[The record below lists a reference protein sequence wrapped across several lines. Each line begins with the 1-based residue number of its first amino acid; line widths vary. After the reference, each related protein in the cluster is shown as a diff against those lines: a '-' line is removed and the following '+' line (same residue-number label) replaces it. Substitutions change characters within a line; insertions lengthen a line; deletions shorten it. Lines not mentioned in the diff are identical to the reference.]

1 MVVIKRINR
10 ITRRHH
16 KKVQSGRADLAGNDF
31 HWRRSQN
38 GLSGDGYLVQTVDK
52 VPDVDAN
59 GNSID
64 RYISGRISTA
74 GLVSP
79 IYGFYEA
86 RLDTLPVEGMQ
97 SAWWLWAENG
107 LWNYDWNRN
116 WDFLT
121 NSRRKMYRNLDT
133 KLQSRFLTIP

>member
-1 MVVIKRINR
+1 MVDRVRVVGR
-10 ITRRHH
+10 WLTP
-16 KKVQSGRADLAGNDF
+16 KKGQSGRADLTGTEF
-31 HWRRSQN
+31 EWRRSQN
-38 GLSGDGYLVQTVDK
+38 GLSGDGFLVQTVEK
-52 VPDVDAN
+52 VTDLDNN
-59 GNSID
+59 GNPID

-79 IYGFYEA
+79 IYGFFEA

-116 WDFLT
+116 GVLSFLF
-121 NSRRKMYRNLDT
+121 SL
-133 KLQSRFLTIP
+133 LTECLIQIM

>member
-1 MVVIKRINR
+1 M
-10 ITRRHH
+10 
-16 KKVQSGRADLAGNDF
+16 
-31 HWRRSQN
+31 
-38 GLSGDGYLVQTVDK
+38 QTVDK
-52 VPDVDAN
+52 VPDVDDN
-59 GNSID
+59 GNPID

-107 LWNYDWNRN
+107 TWNYDWNRKRGLN
-116 WDFLT
+116 RLFMLEDFC
-121 NSRRKMYRNLDT
+121 M
-133 KLQSRFLTIP
+133 KLVYAKYLFMKLRLSV

>member
-1 MVVIKRINR
+1 M
-10 ITRRHH
+10 
-16 KKVQSGRADLAGNDF
+16 GNEF

-52 VPDVDAN
+52 VPDVDDN
-59 GNSID
+59 GNVID

-107 LWNYDWNRN
+107 TWNYDWNRKRGLN
-116 WDFLT
+116 RFFMPEDFTVGALFIAMIFQP
-121 NSRRKMYRNLDT
+121 K
-133 KLQSRFLTIP
+133 KK